1 MEQLIEELKS
11 KLITSL
17 KLSDITPQDIDPDAP
32 LIGEGLGLDSIDTL
46 EILVILQKDYGVTVS
61 DVNAGRKVF
70 SSLRTLAEYITE
82 NKVKE

>member
-1 MEQLIEELKS
+1 MDQLIEELKS

-17 KLSDITPQDIDPDAP
+17 KLSDIKPQDIDPDAP
-32 LIGEGLGLDSIDTL
+32 LIGGGLGLDSIDTL
-46 EILVILQKDYGVTVS
+46 EILVILQKDYGVTVP

-82 NKVKE
+82 NKAKE

>member
-1 MEQLIEELKS
+1 MEQLIEELKG

-70 SSLRTLAEYITE
+70 SSLRSLAEYITE
-82 NKVKE
+82 NKAKD

>member
-1 MEQLIEELKS
+1 MDQLIEDLKS

-17 KLSDITPQDIDPDAP
+17 KLSDIKPQDIDPDAP

-46 EILVILQKDYGVTVS
+46 EILVILQKDYGVTVP

-82 NKVKE
+82 NKAKE